1 MYNAVKNGSTYDFN
15 YKEFVCDTMDDMNA
29 IRTKKLA
36 AGATAVV
43 LETGERYIL
52 SNEKKWVFQAVS
64 TGGSTGGDLT
74 PEDAVELLAET
85 DVLQPVA
92 SADGKLYT
100 DENGKIFVI

>member
-36 AGATAVV
+36 AGSTAVV

-64 TGGSTGGDLT
+64 TGGSAEISDDEVLAALINTDTLPALT
-74 PEDAVELLAET
+74 
-85 DVLQPVA
+85 
-92 SADGKLYT
+92 DG
-100 DENGKIFVI
+100 GKIMTLNQKILLI